1 MTVSAVIMQLA
12 MAFAGSV
19 GFTVLF
25 RLRRQLIIPASLG
38 GCLSWGIYLLAH
50 LYYNIFFACL
60 IASACAALYA
70 ELLARI
76 RKAPVTLFFI
86 SAVIPLIPGSTLYY
100 TMSYAVQRNWEK
112 AGEYG
117 NMTLQYAFAI
127 AVGISLIWAVFSMG
141 QKIRR
146 G

>member
-50 LYYNIFFACL
+50 L
-60 IASACAALYA
+60 
-70 ELLARI
+70 
-76 RKAPVTLFFI
+76 
-86 SAVIPLIPGSTLYY
+86 
-100 TMSYAVQRNWEK
+100 
-112 AGEYG
+112 
-117 NMTLQYAFAI
+117 
-127 AVGISLIWAVFSMG
+127 
-141 QKIRR
+141 
-146 G
+146 